1 MVSVTDAVIVA
12 AAVALVVTLHATL
25 GPGDGAG
32 EHADVWVTGEL
43 ARRVELTAPQRFQV
57 TGPLGVTTIA
67 VREGRIR
74 VTDSPGRRK
83 LCVRAGWLARP
94 GETAVCL
101 PNRVVVEVTGAR
113 PHFDA
118 INQ

>member
-1 MVSVTDAVIVA
+1 MVSTTDVIIVA

-25 GPGDGAG
+25 APRAG
-32 EHADVWVTGEL
+32 TGERAEVWVTGEL
-43 ARRVELTAPQRFQV
+43 ARRVELAAPQRFQV
-57 TGPLGVTTIA
+57 TGPLGVTAIA
-67 VREGRIR
+67 VSEGRIR

-83 LCVRAGWLARP
+83 LCVRAGWLTRP

-101 PNRVVVEVTGAR
+101 PNRVVVQVTGGQ